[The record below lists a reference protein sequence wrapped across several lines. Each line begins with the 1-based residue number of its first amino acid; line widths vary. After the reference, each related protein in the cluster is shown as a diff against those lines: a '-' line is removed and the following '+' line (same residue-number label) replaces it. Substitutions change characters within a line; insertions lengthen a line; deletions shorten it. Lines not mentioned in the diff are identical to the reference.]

1 MAVKSF
7 LDGGYIDLFEP
18 SNFSSYSPTP
28 SSWKKS
34 LLDMI
39 TGAAGGAAGGAA
51 LGPWGAAVGAAAKI
65 LPSAF
70 DFLSSK
76 RKSDDLEEVN
86 ANDLAM
92 QQKTFDYLREKDA
105 EQALADRYD
114 QQVSMAER
122 RNRIQA
128 MDPGIAASNSILGNQ
143 MQMDVANNP
152 YLLRTTRGLDD
163 GEVREESIRSRYKD
177 YHHKRA

>member
-1 MAVKSF
+1 
-7 LDGGYIDLFEP
+7 
-18 SNFSSYSPTP
+18 
-28 SSWKKS
+28 
-34 LLDMI
+34 MI
-39 TGAAGGAAGGAA
+39 TGAAGGAAF
-51 LGPWGAAVGAAAKI
+51 GPWGAAVGAAGKF

-70 DFLSSK
+70 NFLSDK

-114 QQVSMAER
+114 QEVSMADR
-122 RNRIQA
+122 RNLIQA
-128 MDPGIAASNSILGNQ
+128 MDPRIAASNSILGNQ

-177 YHHKRA
+177 YHHKKRA

>member
-1 MAVKSF
+1 MES
-7 LDGGYIDLFEP
+7 
-18 SNFSSYSPTP
+18 
-28 SSWKKS
+28 
-34 LLDMI
+34 
-39 TGAAGGAAGGAA
+39 AG
-51 LGPWGAAVGAAAKI
+51 KI
-65 LPSAF
+65 LPPALN
-70 DFLSSK
+70 FLSNK
-76 RKSDDLEEVN
+76 RRSDDLEEVN

-92 QQKTFDYLREKDA
+92 QQKNIDYLREKDA

-114 QQVSMAER
+114 QEVSMADR
-122 RNRIQA
+122 RNLIQA
-128 MDPGIAASNSILGNQ
+128 MDPRIAASNSILGNQ

>member
-1 MAVKSF
+1 MAGKSF
-7 LDGGYIDLFEP
+7 LDGGYFEP
-18 SNFSSYSPTP
+18 NRSDFSSYSPTP

-39 TGAAGGAAGGAA
+39 TGAAGGAAF
-51 LGPWGAAVGAAAKI
+51 GPWGAAVGAAGKF

-70 DFLSSK
+70 NFLSDK

-114 QQVSMAER
+114 QEVSMADR
-122 RNRIQA
+122 RNLIQA
-128 MDPGIAASNSILGNQ
+128 MDPRIAASNSILGNQ

-152 YLLRTTRGLDD
+152 YLLRTARGLDD

-177 YHHKRA
+177 YHHKKRA

>member
-1 MAVKSF
+1 MAGEFFPTAGS
-7 LDGGYIDLFEP
+7 LP
-18 SNFSSYSPTP
+18 RSNFSSYSPTP

>member
-1 MAVKSF
+1 M
-7 LDGGYIDLFEP
+7 
-18 SNFSSYSPTP
+18 
-28 SSWKKS
+28 
-34 LLDMI
+34 
-39 TGAAGGAAGGAA
+39 AGGAA

-76 RKSDDLEEVN
+76 RRSDDLEEVN

-114 QQVSMAER
+114 QEVSMADR
-122 RNRIQA
+122 RNLIQA
-128 MDPGIAASNSILGNQ
+128 MDARIVASNSILGNQ

-163 GEVREESIRSRYKD
+163 GEVREESIRSSYKD